1 MATMTAQFEL
11 NNPYAKYG
19 LKRRPTF
26 EEIVGLIS
34 DDKKALQ
41 PLPNREATRFRNSPQ
56 GSFFDGADAMEL
68 LKEQQGRILDRQ
80 MRDAILRRRTQDNN
94 LTHHLERH
102 RENGSSGNSVIEE
115 FGTAPN
121 TARAQGSGL
130 DAETS
135 MREQAELRRQ
145 EQVSQSFGQRLRDN
159 ASTLLSG
166 LLPTRRP
173 ENIDIS
179 TPTSIDQQIAQ
190 AEGGFTL
197 TPEAQAQAQAQATG
211 VIEARI
217 TDEEREAI
225 DDLPQNQK
233 TVLFTNS
240 FDFQKILTDNT
251 ITHEDL
257 IFQLFFRNKYS
268 NDIKSGMEE
277 QPNDITKKIYLL
289 GIIKGLIDDNEW
301 GVEFNA
307 RSRKQK
313 LAEWVRFKKSNIQQP
328 SSSSSGIGGAIAEG
342 AREGAKAVAKATVA
356 KGGEMLVRR
365 AFGV

>member
-11 NNPYAKYG
+11 DNPYAKYG

-41 PLPNREATRFRNSPQ
+41 PLPNREATRFRNSPR

-80 MRDAILRRRTQDNN
+80 MRDAILRRRTQDSN
-94 LTHHLERH
+94 LAHHLERH

-145 EQVSQSFGQRLRDN
+145 EQVSQGFSQRLREG
-159 ASTLLSG
+159 AQTLMSSFIR
-166 LLPTRRP
+166 PRP
-173 ENIDIS
+173 EVHSLSSDEEFVDSQGQEVFAGQATASAGIPPQ
-179 TPTSIDQQIAQ
+179 TPPSLPAPPMTYEYDDNTSIRYWRSQSVDKIKFQFFIRGI
-190 AEGGFTL
+190 EV
-197 TPEAQAQAQAQATG
+197 PEPEEVEEELKIKGKGRKRTYKEYLEDLVQDTIDNNGWKNKPTQ
-211 VIEARI
+211 EEY
-217 TDEEREAI
+217 EER
-225 DDLPQNQK
+225 LQQW
-233 TVLFTNS
+233 L
-240 FDFQKILTDNT
+240 
-251 ITHEDL
+251 
-257 IFQLFFRNKYS
+257 NK
-268 NDIKSGMEE
+268 
-277 QPNDITKKIYLL
+277 KK
-289 GIIKGLIDDNEW
+289 GKGKGGSL
-301 GVEFNA
+301 
-307 RSRKQK
+307 
-313 LAEWVRFKKSNIQQP
+313 
-328 SSSSSGIGGAIAEG
+328 SSSVAES
-342 AREGAKAVAKATVA
+342 AREGAKALTKATVA